1 MPDFG
6 RVSIID
12 ASAFD
17 LGTAYVAV
25 KRPLLGDKAPYIF
38 RTHDFG
44 KTWTNI
50 VTGIRA
56 DDWVHAVRED
66 PTRRGLLY
74 AATQNG
80 VYLSYDD
87 GDHWESL
94 SLNLPVLPAVDLIV
108 ESNAL
113 AIATMGRG
121 FYILDN
127 ITPLRQ
133 YSPAV
138 AAAPDAYLFAPAPA
152 VRSAGGATITY
163 WLKHP
168 TQRLTIDVLDAKG
181 GVVRS
186 FAGAP
191 AGGRGAGGGRGGGA
205 PDSAA
210 AAAGGG
216 GRGRGGGNPTA
227 PMAVGL
233 NNVTWDLQY
242 PGATTFPGMILWG
255 GSTAGPVAVPGT
267 YRVRLTAD
275 GNVFTQPLV
284 VKRNPLFAATQ
295 ADLQEQFNLAIQIR
309 DKVSEANNAVIQIRD
324 VKAQVA
330 DRLAKSADP
339 QLKAVGT
346 RVVTGLGAIEEEIYQ
361 VRNQS
366 GQDPLNFPIKINNR
380 LASIFGVVSRGDGKP
395 IGNAVPIFTDLK
407 GELKLQTDRLL
418 KALAADIPALN
429 AELKRLGLE
438 PIKEKGPIA

>member
-1 MPDFG
+1 
-6 RVSIID
+6 
-12 ASAFD
+12 
-17 LGTAYVAV
+17 
-25 KRPLLGDKAPYIF
+25 
-38 RTHDFG
+38 
-44 KTWTNI
+44 
-50 VTGIRA
+50 
-56 DDWVHAVRED
+56 
-66 PTRRGLLY
+66 
-74 AATQNG
+74 
-80 VYLSYDD
+80 
-87 GDHWESL
+87 
-94 SLNLPVLPAVDLIV
+94 
-108 ESNAL
+108 
-113 AIATMGRG
+113 
-121 FYILDN
+121 
-127 ITPLRQ
+127 
-133 YSPAV
+133 
-138 AAAPDAYLFAPAPA
+138 
-152 VRSAGGATITY
+152 
-163 WLKHP
+163 
-168 TQRLTIDVLDAKG
+168 
-181 GVVRS
+181 
-186 FAGAP
+186 
-191 AGGRGAGGGRGGGA
+191 
-205 PDSAA
+205 
-210 AAAGGG
+210 
-216 GRGRGGGNPTA
+216 
-227 PMAVGL
+227 
-233 NNVTWDLQY
+233 
-242 PGATTFPGMILWG
+242 MILWG